1 MRNFEKIQ
9 TNKSR
14 SKYNAE
20 AEHNRKMKKKRVK
33 PGKHSKRYGEEF

>member
-14 SKYNAE
+14 RAYNAE
-20 AEHNRKMKKKRVK
+20 AEYNRKMKKKRVRPAK
-33 PGKHSKRYGEEF
+33 SNKRYGEEF